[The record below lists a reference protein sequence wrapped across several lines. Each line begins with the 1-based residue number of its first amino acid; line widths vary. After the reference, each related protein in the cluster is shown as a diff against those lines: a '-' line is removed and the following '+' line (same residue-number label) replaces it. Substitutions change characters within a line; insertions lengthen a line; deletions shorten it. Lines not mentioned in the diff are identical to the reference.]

1 MATTETLYGSCPPD
15 ETINPKGYFN
25 RNRVTDFRFGQPK
38 NPVAAQIED
47 GAELKRF
54 FQHYRDVYVPYAG
67 TNEYTSHAL
76 RAFLA
81 SLSELSP
88 TKNACI
94 NKIES
99 FCFGG
104 KVSLIR
110 RLDPVYEL
118 EGEGEEL
125 VNAEKQAF
133 YSFLKSISVFA
144 ADGGAISFRRMA
156 KSNFRDLK
164 GVGEYFIEL
173 QKSSL
178 GGFPRFSAII
188 RKPYHCMY
196 LATALGEDRW
206 VAISPYLNLD
216 YLNRNAP
223 DMVPAYPNW
232 IDEGGIMRS
241 MVHVKQGDG
250 FWYGR
255 PDDIGSMMDQ
265 YYEFQV
271 ADYKSKQTRSAFTGQ
286 AFIEVEDDNPEYAM
300 GDSSAANAGFDGLAN
315 QFEQNFTNKSEDP
328 QSVIL
333 STRPYGSKEAF
344 VFQFSPN
351 TNEQWYQVTEDRAEA
366 NIIKANQISRR
377 LLGMDVSAGM
387 NVDAWMSEFEIWSAT
402 VGNAYQEFVAEA
414 VNNIILY
421 EAAAHF
427 GREDMLQYSLKFN
440 NPFSEMLKQRRDA
453 NNDNNSGG
461 GSEV

>member
-1 MATTETLYGSCPPD
+1 
-15 ETINPKGYFN
+15 
-25 RNRVTDFRFGQPK
+25 
-38 NPVAAQIED
+38 
-47 GAELKRF
+47 
-54 FQHYRDVYVPYAG
+54 
-67 TNEYTSHAL
+67 
-76 RAFLA
+76 
-81 SLSELSP
+81 
-88 TKNACI
+88 
-94 NKIES
+94 
-99 FCFGG
+99 
-104 KVSLIR
+104 
-110 RLDPVYEL
+110 
-118 EGEGEEL
+118 
-125 VNAEKQAF
+125 
-133 YSFLKSISVFA
+133 
-144 ADGGAISFRRMA
+144 
-156 KSNFRDLK
+156 
-164 GVGEYFIEL
+164 
-173 QKSSL
+173 
-178 GGFPRFSAII
+178 
-188 RKPYHCMY
+188 
-196 LATALGEDRW
+196 
-206 VAISPYLNLD
+206 
-216 YLNRNAP
+216 
-223 DMVPAYPNW
+223 
-232 IDEGGIMRS
+232 
-241 MVHVKQGDG
+241 
-250 FWYGR
+250 
-255 PDDIGSMMDQ
+255 MDQ